1 MEVTRLNVQAL
12 GLLQKDRAPEADR
25 ILTRALAIDAK
36 NPFTLNNLG
45 FAKEQEG
52 ELEAALSYYNQSANL
67 HSQEPVIVTVHDS
80 WRGQPISQVAGDNA
94 SEVRKLMRRE
104 RNEDRSTRVARLNLQ
119 GVSALNRNDRR
130 SARDYFQQAYKL
142 DPKNAF
148 ILNNMGYLS
157 ELDGDRETAQF
168 YYDKAQSANRAND
181 RVGVATRKDAE
192 GRRLANVADSS
203 DQLVE
208 QRMRAEAAQRRKAGP
223 PSLKRRG
230 GAVLGTRETSQ
241 PEPEQQAPQPS
252 TAPKEQS
259 EPQPQPQPDEE
270 QQQQPP
276 Q

>member
-1 MEVTRLNVQAL
+1 M
-12 GLLQKDRAPEADR
+12 
-25 ILTRALAIDAK
+25 
-36 NPFTLNNLG
+36 NNLG

-148 ILNNMGYLS
+148 TLNNMGYLS

-230 GAVLGTRETSQ
+230 GAVLGTPETQ
-241 PEPEQQAPQPS
+241 PESEQQTPQTS